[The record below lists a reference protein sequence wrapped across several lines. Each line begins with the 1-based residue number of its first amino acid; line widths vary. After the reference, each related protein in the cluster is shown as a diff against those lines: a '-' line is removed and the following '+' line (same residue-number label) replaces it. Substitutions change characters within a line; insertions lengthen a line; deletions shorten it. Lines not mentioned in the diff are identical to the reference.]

1 MQKIESFLEMQE
13 ISRCWKKSGERVGF
27 VPTMGYLH
35 EGHLSL
41 VDHAKRSND
50 RVVLSVFVNPTQFG
64 PGEDFAAYPRDLLRD
79 QQLAAGRGVD
89 VFFHPQAS
97 EVYAPGD
104 QTSVVVTELSR
115 GLDGPIRP
123 GHFRG
128 VTTVV
133 TKLLLMVLPDQIF
146 MGEKDYQQLKI
157 IERLVQDLK
166 FPVRVVGVETQRDP
180 DGLAMSSR
188 NVYLNAEERQS
199 ALRISSALRLAQQQV
214 RQGERN
220 LEKILQQVYEELRG
234 GVGIQ
239 VEYAQIVDPENLQE
253 LHQLTKP
260 ARLLLAVRVQGKRLI
275 DNGPLDF

>member
-1 MQKIESFLEMQE
+1 MQDIESIAEMQE
-13 ISRCWKKSGERVGF
+13 ISRRWSRAGERVGF

-41 VDHAKRSND
+41 VDRAKQSND

-64 PGEDFAAYPRDLLRD
+64 PGEDFSSYPRDLSRD
-79 QQLAAGRGVD
+79 RQLAAGRGVD

-115 GLDGPIRP
+115 GLEGPIRP

-128 VTTVV
+128 VATVV

-157 IERLVQDLK
+157 IQRLVQDLK
-166 FPVRVVGVETQRDP
+166 FPVQVVGVETRRDP

-188 NVYLNAEERQS
+188 NVYLSAEERHS
-199 ALRISSALRLAQQQV
+199 ALRISSALRLAQQEV
-214 RQGERN
+214 SQGERDV
-220 LEKILQQVYEELRG
+220 EKILRQVYEQLQAV
-234 GVGIQ
+234 VGIQ
-239 VEYAQIVDPENLQE
+239 VEYAQVVDPENLQE
-253 LHQLTKP
+253 LRQLTGP